1 MTLEGLNTE
10 GVLIF
15 ANITKCKAYYSDK
28 EFDYNYPEGLSELVQ
43 QGIVHIITTDEAVEV
58 VNFAFDTDE
67 IDLDMW
73 DYHDSY
79 NYLKVD
85 EGDEIRAI
93 SHADFTQ
100 MCHHYKGDLEAFVDS
115 SLTLKNILNPGFEK
129 TKEEYFKYEL
139 PLIALPVGTWK
150 INVYSLKDENV
161 LGWMEFYMHLE
172 KTVTIDVAKIAL
184 KPLEIYA

>member
-67 IDLDMW
+67 IDLDMCCLL
-73 DYHDSY
+73 YTSPSP
-79 NYLKVD
+79 
-85 EGDEIRAI
+85 R
-93 SHADFTQ
+93 
-100 MCHHYKGDLEAFVDS
+100 DLSTSRMPS
-115 SLTLKNILNPGFEK
+115 S
-129 TKEEYFKYEL
+129 
-139 PLIALPVGTWK
+139 A
-150 INVYSLKDENV
+150 
-161 LGWMEFYMHLE
+161 
-172 KTVTIDVAKIAL
+172 
-184 KPLEIYA
+184 